1 MTVLHTVDSLHP
13 DAGGPSRTVRA
24 TCLHLAA
31 RGVRV
36 EVVTGRAH
44 PSAPALAPAHSS
56 VTTTF
61 ARTGRS
67 LPRDAWTRW
76 RVLGGRI
83 RAARPAIVHD
93 HGLWLPANA
102 LAALAAW
109 RHGVPLVV
117 TTRGML
123 EPWAL
128 EHHARKKRLA
138 WHAYQRAALGQAQ
151 LLHATAPMEADHLR
165 ALGLTAPIAVVPN
178 GVPLPDAPRPRTAPN
193 GSPRQALFLS
203 RIHPKKGLLNL
214 MDAWAAVRPSGW
226 RLVVAGP
233 DEQGH
238 RAEVEQRARAR
249 GIGADVTF
257 TGPVDDDAK
266 WDLYRASDLFVLPT
280 FSENFGVVVA
290 EALACGVPALTTT
303 GAPWRVLEAER
314 CGWWV
319 PPEAEALAEALRDAT
334 ARPDAERRAMGQRG
348 RALVEARFSWTQVA
362 ADLHAAYRWLLGEG
376 RLPACVRLD

>member
-1 MTVLHTVDSLHP
+1 
-13 DAGGPSRTVRA
+13 
-24 TCLHLAA
+24 
-31 RGVRV
+31 
-36 EVVTGRAH
+36 
-44 PSAPALAPAHSS
+44 
-56 VTTTF
+56 
-61 ARTGRS
+61 
-67 LPRDAWTRW
+67 
-76 RVLGGRI
+76 
-83 RAARPAIVHD
+83 
-93 HGLWLPANA
+93 
-102 LAALAAW
+102 
-109 RHGVPLVV
+109 
-117 TTRGML
+117 
-123 EPWAL
+123 
-128 EHHARKKRLA
+128 
-138 WHAYQRAALGQAQ
+138 
-151 LLHATAPMEADHLR
+151 
-165 ALGLTAPIAVVPN
+165 
-178 GVPLPDAPRPRTAPN
+178 
-193 GSPRQALFLS
+193 
-203 RIHPKKGLLNL
+203 
-214 MDAWAAVRPSGW
+214 
-226 RLVVAGP
+226 VVAGP

-303 GAPWRVLEAER
+303 GAPWRELEAER